1 MNMNTICP
9 KGAISAMTF
18 TPRFPQFLHGGD
30 YNPDQWLDRPDIL
43 DRDIEMM
50 HKAHVNCVSIGIFS
64 WALLEPEEGVYDFD
78 WLDEVIDRLWKGD
91 IHIILATPSG
101 ARPAWMAQKYPE
113 VLRVESNFQRNHFGN
128 RHNHCPSSPVYREKV
143 QAIDTQLAIRYA
155 GHPAVILWHLSNE
168 YSGDCRCPLCQ
179 EKWRTWLKE
188 RYGTIDELNK
198 RWWTSF
204 WSMRYT
210 DWSQVEPPSPVGQ
223 SSNTSMQ
230 VDWRRF
236 STQQCKDFILMEKAA
251 VQAVNPDLKCTA
263 NLMERFWD
271 YDYFS
276 LAEAIDVV
284 SWDAYPQWHGESD
297 VARAA
302 EFAMNHEMMR
312 SFKDQPFLLMESTPS
327 LVNWK
332 RVNKLK
338 RPGMHMLSSMQALA
352 HGSQSVLYFQW
363 RKGRGGAEMFH
374 GAVVDHDGRDDTRVF
389 QDVTAVGEALE
400 RLQPLYDAPKRKP
413 QVCILYDWSSWW
425 AVEFAQAGQ
434 LGHMNYFDTVNMHY
448 RALWQQGVSVDFR
461 DMRPCTDL
469 SGYDL
474 VVAPL
479 LFMIR
484 DGFDA
489 KLREYVKNGGHLLM
503 TYFSGV
509 VDDTDLAW
517 LGGAPHG
524 LTEVLGVRGTE
535 LDALH
540 PQDVNALV
548 LKDGRRFAI
557 HELCEIPEDLGAET
571 LGSYERD
578 FYAGLPC
585 LTRNVYGAGE
595 AYYLAAKVE
604 QAGLDA
610 IYTDIVDALGIVRAL
625 PEVLPEGVVATER
638 GGAIF
643 LQNYSGQA
651 RQVSLAAEYTD
662 LLTGEA
668 VTGDF
673 DMPANGVMV
682 LQPRE

>member
-1 MNMNTICP
+1 
-9 KGAISAMTF
+9 MTF

-43 DRDIEMM
+43 ERDIEMM
-50 HKAHVNCVSIGIFS
+50 HKAHVNCVSLGIFS

-78 WLDEVIDRLWKGD
+78 WLDEVIDRLWKGG

-113 VLRVESNFQRNHFGN
+113 VLRVDQHFQRNHFGG

-179 EKWRTWLKE
+179 EKWRSWLKE

-198 RWWTSF
+198 RWWTAF
-204 WSMRYT
+204 WAMRYT
-210 DWSQVEPPSPVGQ
+210 DWSQIEPPSPVGQ
-223 SSNTSMQ
+223 NSNTSMQ

-251 VQAVNPDLKCTA
+251 VQAVNPDLLCTA

-276 LAEAIDVV
+276 LSEALDVV

-302 EFAMNHEMMR
+302 EFAMNHDMMR

-400 RLQPLYDAPKRKP
+400 RLQPLYEAPKRKP
-413 QVCILYDWSSWW
+413 QVCMLFDWSSWW
-425 AVEFAQAGQ
+425 AVEYAQAGQ

-448 RALWQQGVSVDFR
+448 RSLWQQGVNVDFR
-461 DMRPCTDL
+461 DMRPGTDL

-479 LFMIR
+479 LFMLR

-489 KLREYVKNGGHLLM
+489 TLREYVQNGGHLLM

-509 VDDTDLAW
+509 VDDSDLAW

-548 LKDGRRFAI
+548 LKDGRRFDI
-557 HELCEIPEDLGAET
+557 HELCEIPELLGAET

-585 LTRNVYGAGE
+585 LTRNAYGAGE

-610 IYTDIVDALGIVRAL
+610 IYADIVDALGIVRAL
-625 PEVLPEGVVATER
+625 PDELPEGVVATER
-638 GGAIF
+638 GGAVF

-651 RQVSLAAEYTD
+651 RQVSLSEEYTD
-662 LLTGEA
+662 LLTGTV

-673 DMPANGVMV
+673 DMPVNGVMV
-682 LQPRE
+682 LQPRA

>member
-43 DRDIEMM
+43 ERDIEMM

-78 WLDEVIDRLWKGD
+78 WLDEVIDRLWKGG

-128 RHNHCPSSPVYREKV
+128 RHNHCPSSPDYREKV
-143 QAIDTQLAIRYA
+143 QAIDTQLALRYA

-188 RYGTIDELNK
+188 RYGTIDELNR

-297 VARAA
+297 MARAA

-448 RALWQQGVSVDFR
+448 RALWQQGVNVDFR

-585 LTRNVYGAGE
+585 LTRNAYGAGE

-610 IYTDIVDALGIVRAL
+610 IYADIVDALGIVRAL
-625 PEVLPEGVVATER
+625 PDALPEGVVATER

-662 LLTGEA
+662 LLTDTV

-673 DMPANGVMV
+673 DMPVNGVMV

>member
-1 MNMNTICP
+1 
-9 KGAISAMTF
+9 MTF

-78 WLDEVIDRLWKGD
+78 WLDEVIDRLWKGG

-188 RYGTIDELNK
+188 RYGTIDELNR

-236 STQQCKDFILMEKAA
+236 STQQCKAFILMEKAA

-297 VARAA
+297 MARAA

-400 RLQPLYDAPKRKP
+400 RLASLYDAPKRKP

-585 LTRNVYGAGE
+585 LTRNAYGAGE

-610 IYTDIVDALGIVRAL
+610 IYTDIVDALGIARAL
-625 PEVLPEGVVATER
+625 SDALPEGVVATER

-662 LLTGEA
+662 LLTDTV

-673 DMPANGVMV
+673 DMPVNGVMV

>member
-64 WALLEPEEGVYDFD
+64 WALLEPEEGVYNFD
-78 WLDEVIDRLWKGD
+78 WLDEVIDRLWKGG

-188 RYGTIDELNK
+188 RYGTIDELNR

-297 VARAA
+297 MARAA

-557 HELCEIPEDLGAET
+557 HELCEIPEDLGAEA

-585 LTRNVYGAGE
+585 LTRNAYGAGE

-610 IYTDIVDALGIVRAL
+610 IYADIVDALGIVRAL
-625 PEVLPEGVVATER
+625 PDALPEGVVATER

-662 LLTGEA
+662 LLTDTV

-673 DMPANGVMV
+673 DMPVNGVMV

>member
-43 DRDIEMM
+43 ERDIEMM

-78 WLDEVIDRLWKGD
+78 WLDEVIDRLWKGG

-297 VARAA
+297 MARAA

-585 LTRNVYGAGE
+585 LTRNAYGEGE
-595 AYYLAAKVE
+595 AYDLAAKVE

-625 PEVLPEGVVATER
+625 PDALPEGVVATER

-673 DMPANGVMV
+673 DMPVNGVMV
-682 LQPRE
+682 LQHRE

>member
-43 DRDIEMM
+43 ERDIEMM

-78 WLDEVIDRLWKGD
+78 WLDEVIDRLWKGG

-188 RYGTIDELNK
+188 RYGTIDELNR

-297 VARAA
+297 MARAA

-585 LTRNVYGAGE
+585 LTRNAYGAGE

-610 IYTDIVDALGIVRAL
+610 IYADIVDALGIVRAL
-625 PEVLPEGVVATER
+625 PDALPEGVVATER

-662 LLTGEA
+662 LLTDTV

-673 DMPANGVMV
+673 DMPVNGVMV
-682 LQPRE
+682 LQHRE

>member
-1 MNMNTICP
+1 
-9 KGAISAMTF
+9 MTF

-78 WLDEVIDRLWKGD
+78 WLDEVIDRLWKGG

-188 RYGTIDELNK
+188 RYGTIDELNR

-297 VARAA
+297 MARAA

-557 HELCEIPEDLGAET
+557 HELCEIPEDLGAEA

-585 LTRNVYGAGE
+585 LTRNAYGAGE

-610 IYTDIVDALGIVRAL
+610 IYADIVDALGIVRAL
-625 PEVLPEGVVATER
+625 PDALPEGVVATER

-662 LLTGEA
+662 LLTDTV

-673 DMPANGVMV
+673 DMPVNGVMV

>member
-1 MNMNTICP
+1 MNTICP

-43 DRDIEMM
+43 ERDIEMM

-64 WALLEPEEGVYDFD
+64 WALLEPEEGVYSFD
-78 WLDEVIDRLWKGD
+78 WLDEVIDRLWKGG

-179 EKWRTWLKE
+179 EKWRSWLKE
-188 RYGTIDELNK
+188 RYGTIDELNR

-204 WSMRYT
+204 WSMGYT

-223 SSNTSMQ
+223 SCNTSMQ

-251 VQAVNPDLKCTA
+251 VQAVNPDLLCTA

-276 LAEAIDVV
+276 LSEAIDVV
-284 SWDAYPQWHGESD
+284 SWDAYPQWHGEND
-297 VARAA
+297 VALAA

-389 QDVTAVGEALE
+389 RDVTAVGEALE
-400 RLQPLYDAPKRKP
+400 HLQPLYDAPKRKP
-413 QVCILYDWSSWW
+413 QVCILFDWSSWW

-509 VDDTDLAW
+509 VDDSDLAW

-524 LTEVLGVRGTE
+524 LTEVLGIRGTE

-585 LTRNVYGAGE
+585 LTRNTYGEGE

-625 PEVLPEGVVATER
+625 PDALPEGVVATER

-662 LLTGEA
+662 LLTDTV

-682 LQPRE
+682 LQPRA

>member
-64 WALLEPEEGVYDFD
+64 WALLEPEEGVYNFD
-78 WLDEVIDRLWKGD
+78 WLDEVIDRLWKGG

-188 RYGTIDELNK
+188 RYGTIDELNR

-297 VARAA
+297 MARAA

-585 LTRNVYGAGE
+585 LTRNAYGAGE

-610 IYTDIVDALGIVRAL
+610 IYADIVDALGIVRAL
-625 PEVLPEGVVATER
+625 PDALPEGVVATER

-662 LLTGEA
+662 LLTDTV

-673 DMPANGVMV
+673 DMPVNGVMV

>member
-78 WLDEVIDRLWKGD
+78 WLDEVIDRLWKGG

-297 VARAA
+297 MARAA

-585 LTRNVYGAGE
+585 LTRNAYGAGE

-610 IYTDIVDALGIVRAL
+610 IYADIVDALGIVRAL
-625 PEVLPEGVVATER
+625 PDALPEGVVATER

-662 LLTGEA
+662 LLTDTV

-673 DMPANGVMV
+673 DMPVNGVMV
-682 LQPRE
+682 LQHRE

>member
-1 MNMNTICP
+1 
-9 KGAISAMTF
+9 MTF

-43 DRDIEMM
+43 ERDIEMM

-78 WLDEVIDRLWKGD
+78 WLDEVIDRLWKGG

-297 VARAA
+297 MARAA

-389 QDVTAVGEALE
+389 RDVTAVGQALE
-400 RLQPLYDAPKRKP
+400 ALQPLYEKP
-413 QVCILYDWSSWW
+413 NARARVCIIYDVQNRW
-425 AVEFAQAGQ
+425 AIDYAQTG
-434 LGHMNYFDTVNMHY
+434 MTKNMRYFDTVNMHY
-448 RALWQQGVSVDFR
+448 RSLWKLGVAVDFR
-461 DMRPCTDL
+461 DMRDCTDL
-469 SGYDL
+469 SGYQL
-474 VVAPL
+474 VIAPM
-479 LFMIR
+479 LFMFR
-484 DGFDA
+484 GGFEN
-489 KLREYVKNGGHLLM
+489 KLRAYVEAGGTLLM

-509 VDDTDLAW
+509 VDEHDLAF

-524 LTEVLGVRGTE
+524 LLDVLGVRGAE
-535 LDALH
+535 FEALY
-540 PQDVNALV
+540 PQDQNALV
-548 LKDGRRFAI
+548 MKDGRRFPI
-557 HELCEIPEDLGAET
+557 HELAEIPEPLGAEP
-571 LGSYERD
+571 LGVYERD

-585 LTRNVYGAGE
+585 MTRNDFGKGQ
-595 AYYLAAKVE
+595 AYYLAAKLE

-610 IYTDIVDALGIVRAL
+610 IYADLAAQLALPRAL
-625 PEVLPEGVVATER
+625 PDALPEGVVATER
-638 GGAIF
+638 GGAVF
-643 LQNYSGQA
+643 LQNYSGMEQ
-651 RQVSLAAEYTD
+651 RVSLSGAYTD
-662 LLTGEA
+662 LLTGA
-668 VTGDF
+668 RVSGDTTL
-673 DMPANGVMV
+673 AENGVMV
-682 LQPRE
+682 LAK